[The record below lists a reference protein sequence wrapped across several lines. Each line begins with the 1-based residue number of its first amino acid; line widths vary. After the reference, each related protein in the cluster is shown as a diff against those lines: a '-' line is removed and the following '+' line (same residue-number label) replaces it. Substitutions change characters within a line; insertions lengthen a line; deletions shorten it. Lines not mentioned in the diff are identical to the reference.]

1 MKKKKPLDR
10 SIQEDQKN
18 SDNDKSEEWQNFEEA
33 VRRIMTMPPEE
44 AKKIREEFS
53 VKGRRRKKPPNK

>member
-18 SDNDKSEEWQNFEEA
+18 SENDKSEEWQNFEEA